1 MVQPTLILTR
11 SDLRRLVSRA
21 DYLCAVEDGFRASAD
36 GRVHSPQP
44 LHIEVPGG
52 GLHAKGAAIL
62 GGRAYAVV
70 KVNSNFPLNPRQHDL
85 PTIQGA
91 LLLFDGSNGALLAVM
106 DSAEITVMRTA
117 AATALAARYLARDD
131 ARTLTIC
138 GCGVQAGAQAAALA
152 DVRAFER
159 GFAWDAD
166 PARAERFAHDM
177 SLQLGFPM
185 EARVSLRE
193 ASLES
198 DVIVTCT
205 TASQPFLDREAISP
219 GVFIAAIGADAPSKN
234 EIAPAL
240 MADASVF
247 ADVAEQAIVMGDS
260 RHAIAAGTL
269 NHRQM
274 RGELADLLSGR
285 SLGRT
290 ADAEI
295 IIFDSTGTAI
305 EDVASAAMA
314 YERAVASDVRRV
326 ELAE

>member
-11 SDLRRLVSRA
+11 SDLRRLVRRA
-21 DYLCAVEDGFRASAD
+21 DYLRAVEDGFRASAD

-44 LHIEVPGG
+44 LHIEVPEG

-62 GGRAYAVV
+62 GGRAYSVV
-70 KVNSNFPLNPRQHDL
+70 KVNSNFPQNPRLHDL

-117 AATALAARYLARDD
+117 AATALAAQYLARDN
-131 ARTLTIC
+131 ARKLTIC

-166 PARAERFAHDM
+166 AVRAERFAHDM

-185 EARVSLRE
+185 EARISLRE

-205 TASQPFLDREAISP
+205 TASQPFLDRDAVSP
-219 GVFIAAIGADAPSKN
+219 GAFIAAVGADAPSKN

-247 ADVAEQAIVMGDS
+247 ADVTGQAIVMGDS

-269 NHRQM
+269 SENRI
-274 RGELADLLSGR
+274 RGELADLVSGR
-285 SLGRT
+285 VPGRT
-290 ADAEI
+290 ADTEI

-305 EDVASAAMA
+305 EDVASAAVA
-314 YERAVASDVRRV
+314 YERAVASDVRRA

>member
-11 SDLRRLVSRA
+11 GDLRRLVSRP
-21 DYLCAVEDGFRASAD
+21 DYLRAVEEGFRASAE

-44 LHIEVPGG
+44 LHIELSEG

-62 GGRAYAVV
+62 SGRPYAVV
-70 KVNSNFPLNPRQHDL
+70 KVNSNFPQNSRLHGL

-91 LLLFDGSNGALLAVM
+91 LLLFDGSNGSLLAVM

-117 AATALAARYLARDD
+117 AATALAAQYLARED

-152 DVRAFER
+152 EVRAFER
-159 GFAWDAD
+159 GIAWDED
-166 PARAERFAHDM
+166 TARAERFAQEM
-177 SLQLGFPM
+177 SRQLGLPM
-185 EARVSLRE
+185 EARVLLRE
-193 ASLES
+193 AALGS
-198 DVIVTCT
+198 DVVVTCT
-205 TASQPFLDREAISP
+205 TASQPFLERDVISP
-219 GVFIAAIGADAPSKN
+219 GAFIAAVGADAPSKN

-240 MADASVF
+240 MADVSVF
-247 ADVAEQAIVMGDS
+247 ADVTDQAVVMGDS
-260 RHAIAAGTL
+260 RHAIAAGVL
-269 NHRQM
+269 SASQI
-274 RGELADLLSGR
+274 RGELADLVSGR
-285 SLGRT
+285 VTGRT

-305 EDVASAAMA
+305 EDVASAAVA
-314 YERAVASDVRRV
+314 YERALASDVGRV